1 MKKIIFAITMLLG
14 TTVYAASPQPQQI
27 IEVLPASQYH
37 STSTYAGA
45 LGYSSAVS
53 ISPTVITRIDS
64 AFNTVMAS
72 TATGL
77 GADYQRAEITVQN
90 NDTTAKF
97 CGYDATGL
105 TTANSFKI
113 AVGGVWTFKVGK
125 GLYLYCLNETGTGTL
140 IVGGV
145 AWK

>member
-1 MKKIIFAITMLLG
+1 MKKIIFVL
-14 TTVYAASPQPQQI
+14 TTLMGSVAYAASPQPQQV

-37 STSTYAGA
+37 SSTTYAGSM
-45 LGYSSAVS
+45 GYTSAVS

-64 AFNTVMAS
+64 AFNTVIAS

-77 GADYQRAEITVQN
+77 GADYQRVEITVQN

-97 CGYDATGL
+97 CGYSETGL

-113 AVGGVWTFKVGK
+113 AVGAVWTFKVGK